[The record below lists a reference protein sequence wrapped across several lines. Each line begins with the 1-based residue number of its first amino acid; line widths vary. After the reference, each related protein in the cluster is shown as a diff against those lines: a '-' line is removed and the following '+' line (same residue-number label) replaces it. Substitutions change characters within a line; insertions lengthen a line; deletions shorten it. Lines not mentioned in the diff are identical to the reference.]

1 MQIIIIGGGKL
12 GLSLA
17 QHLIDEG
24 HNVTMID
31 RNEAVLHKSMDAL
44 DAMFIKGSGVSA
56 DTLKEA
62 DAPHADVVIAVTMG
76 DEVNML
82 SCLTAKRLGAQYTI
96 ARIRDP
102 EYLQTLSFLQKEL
115 SIDYAINPE
124 RATARE
130 ISRMLRFPFAGG
142 IETFARGRVE
152 MVDFRASD
160 GDPVVGIPL
169 KEMYKKN
176 KQLPQVLF
184 CAVERDG
191 EIIIP
196 KGDFVIR
203 AGDRVHVVSDV
214 QTITRFF
221 VALGKGMSTIRSV
234 MLMGG
239 SRIAFYLASMLL
251 NMKMKVSIIEIKP
264 EKARRLSEILPGATI
279 IEGDGTDQEL
289 LESEGLEDTDA
300 FVTLSDRDEENLMA
314 GFYAAQ
320 RKVKKVIVKSTRDTY
335 SGIMHNMGLDSII
348 STMAV
353 ACNDILRAVRAR
365 SSRSYAAVERMYR
378 LMDGQAEALE
388 FIAQAGDNY
397 IHVPLKDLHIISDA
411 LIAVIVRDGQVRVP
425 FGNDTIEVGDYVV
438 VISRRTGLSAL
449 GQVFR

>member
-1 MQIIIIGGGKL
+1 MQIVIIGGGKL
-12 GLSLA
+12 GISLA
-17 QHLIDEG
+17 QHLVDEG

-31 RNEAVLHKSMDAL
+31 RSESVVQKSMDTM
-44 DAMFIKGSGVSA
+44 DAMFIHGSGVSA

-62 DAPHADVVIAVTMG
+62 DIQHTDIVIAATMS

-102 EYLQTLSFLQKEL
+102 EYLNTLSFLQKEL
-115 SIDYAINPE
+115 AIDYAINPE

-130 ISRMLRFPFAGG
+130 ISRMLRFPFAGS

-152 MVDFRASD
+152 MVDFRAAE
-160 GDPVVGIPL
+160 GDPVVGIPM

-184 CAVERDG
+184 CAVERD
-191 EIIIP
+191 EDIIIP
-196 KGDFVIR
+196 KGDFIIR

-214 QTITRFF
+214 ETITRFF
-221 VALGKGMSTIRSV
+221 TALGKGMSTIRSV
-234 MLMGG
+234 MVMGG
-239 SRIAFYLASMLL
+239 SRIAFYLVSMLVR
-251 NMKMKVSIIEIKP
+251 MKMKVSVIEV
-264 EKARRLSEILPGATI
+264 ADSLPGATI

-289 LESEGLEDTDA
+289 LESEGLADTHA
-300 FVTLSDRDEENLMA
+300 FITLSDRDEENLMA

-320 RKVKKVIVKSTRDTY
+320 RGVKKVIVKSSRDTY

-348 STMAV
+348 STKTV
-353 ACNDILRAVRAR
+353 ACNDILRVVRSR
-365 SSRSYAAVERMYR
+365 SSRANAAVQRMYR
-378 LMDGQAEALE
+378 LMNGQAEALE
-388 FIAQAGDNY
+388 FIAQAGDKY
-397 IHVPLKDLHIISDA
+397 IHVPLKDLKVIPDA
-411 LIAVIVRDGQVRVP
+411 LIAVIVREGLVKVP

-438 VISRRTGLSAL
+438 VISRKAGLSAL